1 MIIGIGKQFADFIKK
16 RWRIVLGSVIGL
28 IFLATAL
35 FLFSLFYGSV
45 ITEENSKRIFIVE
58 SGWGVK
64 DISLN
69 LREQG
74 IIKNSFIFEAY
85 VLLKDWEKLLKAGK
99 YEFGVGVTAVKIA
112 EILASGRVV
121 NEDIAVTIPE
131 GFTLRQIEETL
142 RENGILLNSSLESF
156 RIYDFAGE
164 EDLEYL
170 SGLPAD
176 KNLEG
181 FLFPDS
187 YKFNPAQGDK
197 TIIGKMLKN
206 FDENVG
212 ENLRRGVE
220 RQELTLYEG
229 VILASILER
238 EVPTYED
245 RKIVA
250 GLLLKRMRYGMP
262 LQVDAALTYVTGRG
276 SYTLTKADLES
287 DSPYNTYKNKG
298 LPPTPISNPGTNSLW
313 AVASAQSSPYW
324 FYLSKPD
331 GTTVFSQTFEKH
343 VAAKNKYLR

>member
-1 MIIGIGKQFADFIKK
+1 MIIEIGKQFADFTKK
-16 RWRIVLGSVIGL
+16 RWRIAAGSVIGL
-28 IFLATAL
+28 VAFAAAL
-35 FLFSLFYGSV
+35 FLFSLFYGSA
-45 ITEENSKRIFIVE
+45 ITEKSGNRIFIVE
-58 SGWGVK
+58 AGWGVK

-74 IIKNSFIFEAY
+74 IIGSSFVFESY

-99 YEFGVGVTAVKIA
+99 YEFEVGVTVAEIA
-112 EILASGRVV
+112 EMLVQGRVV

-156 RIYDFAGE
+156 RIHDFAGE

-170 SGLPAD
+170 SGFPAD

-187 YKFNPAQGDK
+187 YKFNPAQGNK
-197 TIIGKMLKN
+197 AIIRKMLRN
-206 FDENVG
+206 FNGNVE
-212 ENLRRGVE
+212 ENLRRGIE
-220 RQELTLYEG
+220 RQGLTLYEG
-229 VILASILER
+229 MTLASILER
-238 EVPTYED
+238 EVPTYKD

-262 LQVDAALTYVTGRG
+262 LQVDASLTYVTGRG
-276 SYTLTKADLES
+276 SLTLTKDDLAS
-287 DSPYNTYKNKG
+287 DSPYNTYKYKG
-298 LPPTPISNPGTNSLW
+298 LPPTPISNPGTISLW
-313 AVASAQSSPYW
+313 AVANAQSSPYW
-324 FYLSKPD
+324 FYLSKSD
-331 GTTVFSQTFEKH
+331 GTTVFSQTFEEH